1 MKLLAVSTTVATL
14 DAARKV
20 ARTLV
25 ERRLAACAEISPIE
39 SFYAWQGKIANDPEF
54 RILFKTTEERYPAVE
69 AAIRELHEYELPAI
83 DAVPVERVSEAY
95 GRWVEE
101 TTLAREPE

>member
-14 DAARKV
+14 DAARRV

-39 SFYAWQGKIANDPEF
+39 SFYAWQGKIANDTEF
-54 RILFKTTEERYPAVE
+54 RILFKTTEARYPVIE
-69 AAIRELHEYELPAI
+69 TAIGELHEYELPAI
-83 DAVPVERVSEAY
+83 DAVPLERVSEAY
-95 GRWVEE
+95 GRWIEE
-101 TTLAREPE
+101 SCR